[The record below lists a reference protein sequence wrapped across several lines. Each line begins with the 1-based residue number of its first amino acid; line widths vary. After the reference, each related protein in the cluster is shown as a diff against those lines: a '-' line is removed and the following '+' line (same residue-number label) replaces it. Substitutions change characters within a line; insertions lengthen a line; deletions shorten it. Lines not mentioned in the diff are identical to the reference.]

1 MFRLCDKTFAGPAAV
16 TGDGDAVLWMQAL
29 TSKSTGLK
37 KHSYQKALVP
47 KSTGPKSTGLK
58 KHWPKKALA

>member
-37 KHSYQKALVP
+37 KHSYQKAL
-47 KSTGPKSTGLK
+47 
-58 KHWPKKALA
+58 A

>member
-16 TGDGDAVLWMQAL
+16 TGDGDGDAVLWMQAL

-37 KHSYQKALVP
+37 KHSYQKAL
-47 KSTGPKSTGLK
+47 
-58 KHWPKKALA
+58 A